1 MSHLGDVFRKK
12 LGFGENLRSNLG
24 IPGAGRMWL
33 CHILEVLLVTL
44 NVLLSR
50 WAKWATT
57 VEEKIMIIYHWQ
69 SGLCGDNLPF
79 PGILPDKYFNT
90 ADAKKKPTTICPKNV
105 QIPCFSSALQFWMYL
120 SQNKWVNLGQNLH
133 KCFMKTRRHN
143 VSYIKTPNITF
154 RQLRKTAVRKKILGQ
169 WPLTWSVLQGLIF
182 WHFTL
187 GKSF

>member
-1 MSHLGDVFRKK
+1 MCFERSWDSGRIEIKLGD
-12 LGFGENLRSNLG
+12 
-24 IPGAGRMWL
+24 PGRTWL
-33 CHILEVLLVTL
+33 CHILEVLLLLL
-44 NVLLSR
+44 NVLRSR
-50 WAKWATT
+50 WARWTKTF
-57 VEEKIMIIYHWQ
+57 EGKIMIIYHWQ

-143 VSYIKTPNITF
+143 VSYIKTTF
-154 RQLRKTAVRKKILGQ
+154 RELRKPAVRKKNAWPMAIDMVSLARLNILTFYFRQ
-169 WPLTWSVLQGLIF
+169 TILKTSKWRPPP
-182 WHFTL
+182 
-187 GKSF
+187 